1 MSKAQILIVED
12 ESIVS
17 QDIQKR
23 LKEMGYAVCGIA
35 FSGEEAVEKA
45 AEMMPNLVLMD
56 IMLKGKLDGVEAAKQ
71 IYERFNIPVVYLT
84 AYSDNHTLKRAE
96 ITQPFGYILKP
107 FEERELHVAVQM
119 ALYKHKMEK
128 LLRESEQWFATTL
141 RCISEGVIAVDQ
153 NGLITF
159 MNSIAE
165 GLTGWSQQEALGKN
179 VAAVFKLVHEETR
192 AALEAP
198 VKMSTLESPVVGLT
212 EHILLIAKDGTE
224 TPVENSVAPIRDD
237 QGNILG
243 AVLVFRDI
251 TERKSQA
258 AAREYQVLHD
268 ALTGL
273 PTRTLFHD
281 RLEQAILVGH
291 RTGRPLALLFISLE
305 GFEEINRKV
314 GRYTGDLLLQQI
326 GQRLWDT
333 LRRCDTVARIGGYEF
348 VVLLPGAG
356 LLEHA
361 KVVVQKL
368 VRVMQEPFALEGK
381 TLYVQIRVGVG
392 LFPEHSEDANTLVHQ
407 AYMAMEEARKTN
419 KDYVIYGQIQEEQ
432 PKKRGY
438 RLFHRRPQSK
448 NRSKDRH

>member
-12 ESIVS
+12 ESIVG

-35 FSGEEAVEKA
+35 FSGEEAIEKA
-45 AEMMPNLVLMD
+45 AEVRPDLVLMD
-56 IMLKGKLDGVEAAKQ
+56 IMLKGNLDGVEAAQQ

-107 FEERELHVAVQM
+107 FEERELHIAVQM

-128 LLRESEQWFATTL
+128 LLKESEQWFATTL
-141 RCISEGVIAVDQ
+141 RCISDGVIAVDQ
-153 NGLITF
+153 NGFITF
-159 MNSIAE
+159 MNSVAE
-165 GLTGWSQQEALGKN
+165 GLTGWNQQEALGQN
-179 VAAVFKLVHEETR
+179 VADVFQLIHEETR
-192 AALEAP
+192 AAVKAP
-198 VKMSTLESPVVGLT
+198 VKITTLEGPVVGLP
-212 EHILLIAKDGTE
+212 EHVLLIAKDGTD
-224 TPVENSVAPIRDD
+224 TPVENNVAPIKDA

-251 TERKSQA
+251 TQRKSQA

-305 GFEEINRKV
+305 GFEEINQKV
-314 GRYTGDLLLQQI
+314 GRYIGDLLLQQI

-361 KVVVQKL
+361 TVVVQKL
-368 VRVMQEPFALEGK
+368 LRVMQDPFALEGQ
-381 TLYVQIRVGVG
+381 TLHVQIRVGVG

-419 KDYVIYGQIQEEQ
+419 RDYVIYGQIQAAQ

-438 RLFHRRPQSK
+438 RLFHRWSQPK
-448 NRSKDRH
+448 NRSKDHH